1 MASERGIVLELRDQR
16 ALIQTQRRSS
26 CQSCQLENSCG
37 QGLISKLGSEK
48 SMEFW
53 VDNSLDAQVGQT
65 VTIDVPDEGLLYASV
80 LMFLVPLIIMLAS
93 AGLALATTENEL
105 FSIFAGVIGLL
116 AGFYFA
122 RVKSQSMQNDSRFVP
137 VLNTIQLS
145 SAEGGACF
153 PSK

>member
-93 AGLALATTENEL
+93 AGLAFATTENEL
-105 FSIFAGVIGLL
+105 LSIVAGIIGLL
-116 AGFYFA
+116 VGFYFA